1 MHDTE
6 LYLGVRILSVG
17 IVLVFVFVPLVW
29 GTDDPL
35 SYVMK

>member
-1 MHDTE
+1 MHHTE
-6 LYLGVRILSVG
+6 LYLGVRFLTVG
-17 IVLVFVFVPLVW
+17 IVLAFVFVPLVW